1 MKIEDIVDLYLE
13 SLKKLKRFSI
23 NTVRAYNVDLR
34 QFTGYCNSVGKNEI
48 QEINIKFLR
57 RYLMLLNEIV
67 EPREK
72 PESKHSDKKEKEKTS
87 TLTVSRKLSA
97 VRGLFNFALRE
108 NFIKEN
114 PAANLVGPKIKRKL
128 PDIFSE
134 DEYEEILNQITQNE
148 NSSHQT
154 RNLDNTLL
162 VKAIFEILYSS
173 AIRVS
178 ELCGLNIN
186 DIDFSGRTIKVLG
199 KGSKERIVPVG
210 NLSLQYLKDYLKT
223 RSTYSF
229 NSPVF
234 ISSSGKRI
242 TPRLVHKIVNKYLSK
257 VGDRT
262 KNSPHILRHSAATH
276 MLDHGADLIA
286 VKEILGHE
294 NLSTTQIYTHV
305 SVDRLKKIYKQA
317 HPKS

>member
-1 MKIEDIVDLYLE
+1 MKIEDSAELYLE

-23 NTVRAYNVDLR
+23 NTVRAYSVDLR
-34 QFTGYCNSVGKNEI
+34 EFCEYCNTLNKTEI
-48 QEINIKFLR
+48 QEINIKTLR
-57 RYLMLLNEIV
+57 RYLMHLT
-67 EPREK
+67 
-72 PESKHSDKKEKEKTS
+72 ESEKENKIASLRRSNNKNQKRTTS
-87 TLTVSRKLSA
+87 TISRKLTS
-97 VRGLFNFALRE
+97 VRGLINFSLKE

-128 PDIFSE
+128 PEIFSVQ
-134 DEYEEILNQITQNE
+134 EYEEILSRISE
-148 NSSHQT
+148 NPGNSDLT

-162 VKAIFEILYSS
+162 VKAIFELLYSS

-210 NLSLQYLKDYLKT
+210 NLCLQYIKDYLKT
-223 RSTYSF
+223 RSAYNF
-229 NSPVF
+229 DSPVF
-234 ISSSGKRI
+234 VSYSGKRM
-242 TPRLVHKIVNKYLSK
+242 TSRLVHKIVNKYLSK
-257 VGDRT
+257 VGDRS
-262 KNSPHILRHSAATH
+262 KNSPHVFRHSAATH
-276 MLDHGADLIA
+276 MLDNGADLIA